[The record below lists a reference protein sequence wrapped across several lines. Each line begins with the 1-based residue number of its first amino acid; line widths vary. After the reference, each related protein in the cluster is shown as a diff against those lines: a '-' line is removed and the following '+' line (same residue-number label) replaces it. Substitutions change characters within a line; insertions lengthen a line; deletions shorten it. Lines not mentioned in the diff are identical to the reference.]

1 MLAFAYTAITYIVPF
16 LFVLT
21 LVVTIHELGHFWA
34 AKACGVAVDQFAI
47 GFGRPL
53 LRWTDRSGVQWQ
65 IGWIPL
71 GGYVRFSGDVN
82 EASVPDQN
90 GLEDLRKA
98 ITAHEGADSVSRYFH
113 FKPVWQRAFITAAGP
128 LANFVLSTVLFGLLL
143 MLIGERVSVP
153 RVDGIA
159 PNQAAAKAGFQV
171 GDIIKRADGRRI
183 DSFTD
188 LQQIVMLRAETPIK
202 FQVDRGG
209 DRVDLIAIP
218 DRREVTDSLGGK
230 QSVGVLGLS
239 SQARQED
246 LALKR
251 YNPIEALARG
261 AGRTWDVL
269 DTTVYYL
276 SRIVT
281 GRESAEQLGGPLG
294 IARASGAV
302 AQAGAEGAPSVATQ
316 ILGSFVALLGLAA
329 VLSVGI
335 GFMNLLPIPVLDGGH
350 LLFYAYE
357 SIARRPMNAGI
368 QAAGYR
374 VGLAMLLSLM
384 LFATWN
390 DLQQLQV
397 FHFLGGLFS

>member
-1 MLAFAYTAITYIVPF
+1 MV
-16 LFVLT
+16 
-21 LVVTIHELGHFWA
+21 
-34 AKACGVAVDQFAI
+34 
-47 GFGRPL
+47 
-53 LRWTDRSGVQWQ
+53 
-65 IGWIPL
+65 
-71 GGYVRFSGDVN
+71 
-82 EASVPDQN
+82 
-90 GLEDLRKA
+90 
-98 ITAHEGADSVSRYFH
+98 
-113 FKPVWQRAFITAAGP
+113 
-128 LANFVLSTVLFGLLL
+128 
-143 MLIGERVSVP
+143 IGERVSVP

-188 LQQIVMLRAETPIK
+188 LQQIVMLRAETPIR

-209 DRVDLIAIP
+209 SRVDLIAIP
-218 DRREVTDSLGGK
+218 DRREVTDSFGGK

-239 SQARQED
+239 NQARQRD
-246 LALKR
+246 LVLKR

-261 AGRTWDVL
+261 AGRTWYVL

-281 GRESAEQLGGPLG
+281 GRESAKQLGGPLG

-302 AQAGAEGAPSVATQ
+302 AQAGAEGAPSFATQ
-316 ILGSFVALLGLAA
+316 IIGSFVALLGLAA
-329 VLSVGI
+329 VL
-335 GFMNLLPIPVLDGGH
+335 LDGGH
-350 LLFYAYE
+350 LLFYTYE

>member
-21 LVVTIHELGHFWA
+21 LVVTIQELGHSWA

-65 IGWIPL
+65 IGWIPV
-71 GGYVRFSGDVN
+71 GGYVRFSGDVT

-98 ITAHEGADSVSRYFH
+98 ITAQEGADSVSRYFH

-128 LANFVLSTVLFGLLL
+128 FANFVLSTVLFGLLL

-239 SQARQED
+239 SQAHIVLRGRGLTNRLHLTATR
-246 LALKR
+246 LAV
-251 YNPIEALARG
+251 
-261 AGRTWDVL
+261 W
-269 DTTVYYL
+269 
-276 SRIVT
+276 
-281 GRESAEQLGGPLG
+281 
-294 IARASGAV
+294 
-302 AQAGAEGAPSVATQ
+302 
-316 ILGSFVALLGLAA
+316 
-329 VLSVGI
+329 
-335 GFMNLLPIPVLDGGH
+335 
-350 LLFYAYE
+350 
-357 SIARRPMNAGI
+357 
-368 QAAGYR
+368 
-374 VGLAMLLSLM
+374 
-384 LFATWN
+384 
-390 DLQQLQV
+390 
-397 FHFLGGLFS
+397 